1 VSQLKP
7 NISVFFP
14 AYNEEENIPWVVEK
28 ACNYL
33 DGIAENYEVIVVND
47 GSRDSTGEVAEKIAK
62 ENNHVRVINHPVN
75 RGYGGAVRSG
85 LKGAKYDLIFFTD
98 GDGQF
103 DITELS
109 GFLDLMDKADVVAGY
124 RINRKDPFYR
134 LLNARAYGMMINL
147 LFGLNIKDIDCAFK
161 LFKKSV
167 IDEIDIEAT
176 GALASAELLIKIK
189 RKGYKIIQKGVNHY
203 PRKAGVQT
211 GAQLWVIFR
220 MFKELWKLHKK
231 LRNR

>member
-1 VSQLKP
+1 MKKS

-14 AYNEEENIPWVVEK
+14 AYNEEENIPWLVSN
-28 ACNYL
+28 ACNFL
-33 DGIAENYEVIVVND
+33 DTVADKYEVIVVND
-47 GSRDSTGEVAEKIAK
+47 GSRDGTGEVAEKIAA
-62 ENNHVRVINHPVN
+62 ENSHVRVIHHTVN
-75 RGYGGAVRSG
+75 RGYGAAVRSG
-85 LKGAKYDLIFFTD
+85 LKGAIYDLIFFTD

-103 DITELS
+103 DITELTE
-109 GFLDLMDKADVVAGY
+109 FLNLIDKCDVVAGY
-124 RINRKDPFYR
+124 RIKRKDPFYR
-134 LLNARAYGMMINL
+134 LMNAWAYGTMINL
-147 LFGLNIKDIDCAFK
+147 MFGLNIRDIDCAFK

-220 MFKELWKLHKK
+220 MFRELWKLHRK
-231 LRNR
+231 LKNQ

>member
-1 VSQLKP
+1 MKKS

-14 AYNEEENIPWVVEK
+14 AYNEEENIPWLVSN
-28 ACNYL
+28 ACNFL
-33 DGIAENYEVIVVND
+33 DTVADKYEVIVVND
-47 GSRDSTGEVAEKIAK
+47 GSRDGTGEVAEKMAA
-62 ENNHVRVINHPVN
+62 ENSHVRVIHHPVN
-75 RGYGGAVRSG
+75 RGYGAAVRSG
-85 LKGAKYDLIFFTD
+85 LKGAIYDLIFFTD

-103 DITELS
+103 DITELTE
-109 GFLDLMDKADVVAGY
+109 FLNLIDKCDVVAGY
-124 RINRKDPFYR
+124 RIKRKDPFYR
-134 LLNARAYGMMINL
+134 LMNAWAYGTMINL
-147 LFGLNIKDIDCAFK
+147 MFGLNIRDIDCAFK

-220 MFKELWKLHKK
+220 MFRELWKLHRK
-231 LRNR
+231 LKNQ

>member
-1 VSQLKP
+1 LKKS

-14 AYNEEENIPWVVEK
+14 AYNEEENIPWLVSN
-28 ACNYL
+28 ACNFL
-33 DGIAENYEVIVVND
+33 DTVADKYEVIVVND
-47 GSRDSTGEVAEKIAK
+47 GSRDGTGEVAEKIAA
-62 ENNHVRVINHPVN
+62 ENSHVRVIHHTVN
-75 RGYGGAVRSG
+75 RGYGAAVRSG
-85 LKGAKYDLIFFTD
+85 LKGAIYDLIFFTD

-103 DITELS
+103 DITELTE
-109 GFLDLMDKADVVAGY
+109 FLNLIDKCDVVAGY
-124 RINRKDPFYR
+124 RIKRKDPFYR
-134 LLNARAYGMMINL
+134 LMNAWAYGTMINL
-147 LFGLNIKDIDCAFK
+147 MFGLNIRDIDCAFK

-220 MFKELWKLHKK
+220 MFRELWKLHRK
-231 LRNR
+231 LKNQ